1 MKQTM
6 EQMSLF
12 DMDESKFKIYEVL
25 EMNNLFY
32 TIKSYYCYKN
42 YDNLVKYYYVR
53 TTDDTIIDLCVS
65 YDSQVFAIYEDFS
78 ETIIKRIYK
87 GNL

>member
-1 MKQTM
+1 MKQMM

-32 TIKSYYCYKN
+32 TIKAYYCYKN
-42 YDNLVKYYYVR
+42 YENIVKYYYVR
-53 TTDDTIIDLCVS
+53 TTNDTIIDLCVS
-65 YDSQVFAIYEDFS
+65 YDSQVFAVYEDFS
-78 ETIIKRIYK
+78 DTIIKRIYK